1 VSIDPR
7 KRSGRVRG
15 GVWRRNWSGDAC
27 SGHLFDSFAQ
37 QTKPKYVI
45 GASIAGSKSPCQF
58 IGSVSAKS
66 PAADAGIRTGDRI
79 VAIDETIVTTV
90 QDAAQRMRSESA
102 RPRDRKP
109 YSVTVRRELY
119 MAILERDGMK
129 ALESGLIAPLER
141 LRLK

>member
-1 VSIDPR
+1 VEY
-7 KRSGRVRG
+7 GE
-15 GVWRRNWSGDAC
+15 RNWSGDAC

-102 RPRDRKP
+102 RPVTLQMMRDRKP

-119 MAILERDGMK
+119 TAILERDGMK

>member
-1 VSIDPR
+1 MAKGIGAAMLAV
-7 KRSGRVRG
+7 
-15 GVWRRNWSGDAC
+15 ATC
-27 SGHLFDSFAQ
+27 STLFAQ

-102 RPRDRKP
+102 RPVTLQMMRDRKP

-119 MAILERDGMK
+119 TAILERDGMK
-129 ALESGLIAPLER
+129 ALESGLIAPWSD
-141 LRLK
+141 